1 MKELEEKLNLEL
13 NKIKSKIDSEN
24 NTIKGIKNKV
34 DIKAKNLKDFNVL
47 LTKLC
52 NEYTNDE
59 NLDVIKDIQVKFY
72 NKYLN
77 L

>member
-13 NKIKSKIDSEN
+13 NKIKSKTDSEN

-34 DIKAKNLKDFNVL
+34 DIKAKNLKDFNIL

-72 NKYLN
+72 SKYLN